1 MPEPES
7 ILPEIY
13 LGPGEMVLA
22 REPTI
27 LATILGSCIGV
38 TFWCAR
44 LGVGALCHSVLPT
57 CPRPDAGEI
66 NPAVG
71 NRYVDFCIQSLAS
84 QFDRLGALRSEVE
97 VKMFG
102 GADVNFVDHVGAR
115 PTVGKLNSE
124 AAIQLLA
131 DEGYAVTASSIGSTF
146 GRKIRFNT
154 GSGEVQ
160 LVRLIGRRIQE

>member
-1 MPEPES
+1 MKEPES
-7 ILPEIY
+7 SLPEIY

-57 CPRPDAGEI
+57 CPRPNPREI
-66 NPAVG
+66 SPAVG
-71 NRYVDFCIQSLAS
+71 NRYVDFSIQSLTS
-84 QFDRLGALRSEVE
+84 QFDRLGALRTEIE

-102 GADVNFVDHVGAR
+102 GADVNFADHASAR
-115 PTVGKLNSE
+115 PTVGRLNSE
-124 AAIQLLA
+124 AALQLLA
-131 DEGYAVTASSIGSTF
+131 DEGYAVTALSIGSTF

-160 LVRLIGRRIQE
+160 LVRLIERRIGL